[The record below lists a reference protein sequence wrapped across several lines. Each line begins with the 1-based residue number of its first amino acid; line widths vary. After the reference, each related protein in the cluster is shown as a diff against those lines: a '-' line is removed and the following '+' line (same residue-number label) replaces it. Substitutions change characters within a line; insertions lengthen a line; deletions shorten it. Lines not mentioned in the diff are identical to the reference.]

1 MRSRMLWRAWRARL
15 RDDRKELAAIRAAL
29 RTDGIAIDVG
39 ANRGAYL
46 YWLARW
52 APAGRVV
59 AFEPQDELAEY
70 LRAAA
75 QAFGWPNVTIESVGV
90 GDHRG
95 RRELYVPGGGAT
107 PGASFSTRVAERGSC
122 ERVVKEVVRLDDYFE
137 PGTAIDVIKV
147 DVEGLELEVFR
158 GAERILE
165 ESSPLLVFESENRHL
180 ESGNVADVLR
190 FLTERGYD
198 GHFIHRGRLVPID
211 RFDAAVHQR
220 AAGERFFKDAGY
232 CNNFILRRDPSG

>member
-1 MRSRMLWRAWRARL
+1 MLWRAWRARL
-15 RDDRKELAAIRAAL
+15 RDDRNELAAIRAAL

-52 APAGRVV
+52 TPAGRVV
-59 AFEPQDELAEY
+59 AFEPQDELAGY
-70 LRAAA
+70 LRQAADLLA
-75 QAFGWPNVTIESVGV
+75 WNHVTIEDVGV
-90 GDHRG
+90 SG
-95 RRELYVPGGGAT
+95 RPGELDLFIPGGTVT
-107 PGASFSTRVAERGSC
+107 PGASFSRRVPGREPCTS
-122 ERVVKEVVRLDDYFE
+122 VRKRTVTLDGYFE
-137 PGTAIDVIKV
+137 SGTRIDVIKV

-180 ESGNVADVLR
+180 ESGSVADVLH

-198 GHFIHRGRLVPID
+198 GHFVHRGRLVPLD

-220 AAGERFFKDAGY
+220 EAGERFFKGAGY
-232 CNNFILRRDPSG
+232 CNNFILRRGPAG